1 MPGTVVG
8 VAGTTTE
15 NLLKR
20 LPELRAK
27 HCVYD
32 GVEGGV
38 EVSEPEEEAEDMV
51 IDAVIA
57 DGTKKGQHEKRKPT
71 YNKGAG
77 DYCQGFCRLLFPFLL
92 QRNMFLS
99 LLLLGFSL
107 LLLTGE
113 QSALVSLAASAG
125 MFDWTI
131 PDSQTYYSISCFRK
145 FGKIP

>member
-8 VAGTTTE
+8 VAGATTE

-57 DGTKKGQHEKRKPT
+57 DRTDESHHEERKPT
-71 YNKGAG
+71 HYEGPGNDG
-77 DYCQGFCRLLFPFLL
+77 QGFGCFFLPF
-92 QRNMFLS
+92 FL
-99 LLLLGFSL
+99 
-107 LLLTGE
+107 
-113 QSALVSLAASAG
+113 
-125 MFDWTI
+125 
-131 PDSQTYYSISCFRK
+131 
-145 FGKIP
+145 

>member
-15 NLLKR
+15 DLLKG

-27 HCVYD
+27 DRVDD

-38 EVSEPEEEAEDMV
+38 EVSEPEEEAEDVV

-57 DGTKKGQHEKRKPT
+57 DGTEESHHEERKPT
-71 YNKGAG
+71 DNEGSG
-77 DYCQGFCRLLFPFLL
+77 DDRQGFCCLLLPFFLE
-92 QRNMFLS
+92 RNMLLS
-99 LLLLGFSL
+99 LLFLGFSL

-113 QSALVSLAASAG
+113 EGALVCLAAGAG
-125 MFDWTI
+125 MLDRPI
-131 PDSQTYYSISCFRK
+131 PD
-145 FGKIP
+145 

>member
-1 MPGTVVG
+1 MPGTVVS
-8 VAGTTTE
+8 VARTTTE
-15 NLLKR
+15 DLLEG
-20 LPELRAK
+20 LTELRAEDR
-27 HCVYD
+27 VDD

-57 DGTKKGQHEKRKPT
+57 DGTEKSQHEKRKPT
-71 YNKGAG
+71 YNKSAG
-77 DYCQGFCRLLFPFLL
+77 DDCQGFCRLLLSFFL

-107 LLLTGE
+107 LLLRGE
-113 QSALVSLAASAG
+113 QSALVSLTAGAG

-131 PDSQTYYSISCFRK
+131 PD
-145 FGKIP
+145 